1 MPKTFITERDVDDL
15 KARGITSIDVSD
27 NVVMTDLAVER
38 AFRHGIKVIRVE
50 HSPAPT
56 ASFSPSVN
64 TLNYKVVDRTSS
76 AGTVNSQPFA
86 QPPTASDAEIIAK
99 VKSAVLARLDGQVD
113 AILLDAVITKIVAAM
128 K

>member
-15 KARGITSIDVSD
+15 KARGVTSIDVSD
-27 NVVMTDLAVER
+27 DVVMTDLAVER
-38 AFRHGIKVIRVE
+38 AFRHGIKINRVE
-50 HSPAPT
+50 HGAPPK

-64 TLNYKVVDRTSS
+64 TYASTLIERTPS
-76 AGTVNSQPFA
+76 
-86 QPPTASDAEIIAK
+86 ASDAEVIAK

-113 AILLDAVITKIVAAM
+113 PILLDSVITKVVSAL

>member
-15 KARGITSIDVSD
+15 KARGVTSIDVSN

-38 AFRHGIKVIRVE
+38 AFRHGIKVNRVE
-50 HSPAPT
+50 HNAPPT

-64 TLNYKVVDRTSS
+64 TY
-76 AGTVNSQPFA
+76 
-86 QPPTASDAEIIAK
+86 ASKPVERKPSIPDAEVVAK

-113 AILLDAVITKIVAAM
+113 SALLEAVITRVVSAM

>member
-38 AFRHGIKVIRVE
+38 AFKHGMKVNRVE
-50 HSPAPT
+50 HNTPPKV
-56 ASFSPSVN
+56 SFSPSVN
-64 TLNYKVVDRTSS
+64 TYASKPIERTPS
-76 AGTVNSQPFA
+76 V
-86 QPPTASDAEIIAK
+86 SDAEVIAK
-99 VKSAVLARLDGQVD
+99 VKTAVLARLDGQVD
-113 AILLDAVITKIVAAM
+113 SVLLDTVITKVVAAM

>member
-38 AFRHGIKVIRVE
+38 AFKHGMKVNRVE
-50 HSPAPT
+50 HGAPPK

-64 TLNYKVVDRTSS
+64 TYASKPVERTPS
-76 AGTVNSQPFA
+76 AT
-86 QPPTASDAEIIAK
+86 DAEVIAK
-99 VKSAVLARLDGQVD
+99 VKAAVLARLDGQVD
-113 AILLDAVITKIVAAM
+113 AVLLDAVITKVISAM